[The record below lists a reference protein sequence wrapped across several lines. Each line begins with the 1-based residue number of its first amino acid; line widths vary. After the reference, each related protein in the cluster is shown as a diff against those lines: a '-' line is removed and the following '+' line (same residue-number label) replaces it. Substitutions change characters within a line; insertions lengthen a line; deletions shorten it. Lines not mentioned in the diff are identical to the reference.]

1 MSIKQLLDSIQFK
14 FVITLV
20 LVSLSSSCTHL
31 QKQTETP
38 IQSSVPTNT
47 QPVSQPVNLP
57 EAQRQIA
64 SKNYISYDLDFAPYK
79 TQREQ
84 LEAELQNQ
92 KHPIVK
98 DLPLINRGEAHITV
112 ITPPEFD
119 ILKKKI
125 SAELIHSTSY
135 EFLKQKPAFQEI
147 CIGEGRL
154 QQNSK
159 NLWTYFIV
167 VKSPELIE
175 LRKKLAELAQVTNQE
190 FNPLEFY
197 PHITLGFNSRDLH
210 LQDGVVKNENS
221 CLKK

>member
-1 MSIKQLLDSIQFK
+1 MSIKQLHHRIQIK
-14 FVITLV
+14 FVIPMV
-20 LVSLSSSCTHL
+20 LVSLVSSCTHL
-31 QKQTETP
+31 QKQTEQP
-38 IQSSVPTNT
+38 IQSNVSPNT
-47 QPVSQPVNLP
+47 QSAILP
-57 EAQRQIA
+57 EAQRHIA
-64 SKNYISYDLDFAPYK
+64 LKNYISYDLDYAPYK
-79 TQREQ
+79 IQREQ

-92 KHPIVK
+92 KHPIAK
-98 DLPLINRGEAHITV
+98 DLPLKNRGEAHITV

-119 ILKKKI
+119 ILSKKI
-125 SAELIHSTSY
+125 SAELIHSTAND
-135 EFLKQKPAFQEI
+135 FFKQKPEFQQI

-167 VKSPELIE
+167 VKSPTLIE
-175 LRKKLAELAQVTNQE
+175 LRKKLAQLAKVTNQE